1 MATDLE
7 GLCSGN
13 RVGRDQQDTGAPLGA
28 ASIEKRRRDARRLRS
43 HYELEHPGDPDP
55 LQMLSADNVAKA
67 CAWDYPAAR
76 VVSSDADKCKDGTAL
91 GSIDSIAKSAMF
103 LIRQHFF
110 RETGAGVP
118 LPQEAQLQL
127 QQLERLSR
135 EHADKR
141 NADKPAPPPLDR
153 FQLWGSLLHDDILA
167 WIQDHDSFHDT
178 LALDCMGV
186 LTIFGLPSRSGAMRD
201 FRWGQEVTMLEDGD
215 VQFEIGSPAAG
226 AAKNDT
232 YAKFLLS
239 DLTAIGQT
247 RLLRPDLVASAL
259 KTLYEASDKTGYV
272 FSRTANGKSRFGDA
286 RLRDAFREQ
295 ELSIGEL
302 RRRIE
307 TDANSLG
314 REGKLSAPDR
324 ERITYILQH
333 TVVAADKDY
342 VHDAE
347 DAARPLVRQDAVSD
361 EELTS
366 QHALAEDAATQDQ
379 PADSEALEDAAAA
392 ESDSD
397 GQSEPSA
404 MEEWMYQLVARIR
417 ALEEAA
423 AGAAAAPTPESSPM
437 LKAIV
442 DKWTVAWETAR
453 GCDDDGASLSFHRF
467 LNGDT
472 TDFSTHNCI
481 TVTPYEWFS
490 AADGRDWCVLFA
502 QDACNTDQQ
511 RTWAL
516 TEEEQA
522 FVLSNFPLFAAHFK
536 AISDSEED
544 TGTHAEPSAMD
555 WSNATDQ
562 TLCQFAARIRALE
575 EAAAGAAAAPV
586 PVADGTMMMSLL
598 RAAAACDE
606 QDAKRRRT
614 Q

>member
-1 MATDLE
+1 MATYLE

-13 RVGRDQQDTGAPLGA
+13 RVGRDQQDTGAPLCA
-28 ASIEKRRRDARRLRS
+28 ASIEKRRRDARRLQS
-43 HYELEHPGDPDP
+43 HYEHEHPGDPDP
-55 LQMLSADNVAKA
+55 LQVLSADNVVEA

-167 WIQDHDSFHDT
+167 WIQDEDSFHDT

-201 FRWGQEVTMLEDGD
+201 FRWGQEVTMLEGGD

-333 TVVAADKDY
+333 TVVAADEDY

-347 DAARPLVRQDAVSD
+347 DAPRPLVRQDAVSD

-417 ALEEAA
+417 ALEEVA

-472 TDFSTHNCI
+472 TDYSTHNCI

-536 AISDSEED
+536 AISDED
-544 TGTHAEPSAMD
+544 MPA
-555 WSNATDQ
+555 ATDIMSAVERV
-562 TLCQFAARIRALE
+562 T
-575 EAAAGAAAAPV
+575 V

>member
-13 RVGRDQQDTGAPLGA
+13 RVGRDQQDTGAPLCA
-28 ASIEKRRRDARRLRS
+28 ASIDKRRRDARRLQS
-43 HYELEHPGDPDP
+43 HYELEHPGDPDF

-67 CAWDYPAAR
+67 CAWDYPAAS

-141 NADKPAPPPLDR
+141 NADKPAPPPLAR
-153 FQLWGSLLHDDILA
+153 FQLWGSRLHDDILA
-167 WIQDHDSFHDT
+167 WIQDDDSFHDT

-201 FRWGQEVTMLEDGD
+201 FRWGQEVTMLEGGD

-347 DAARPLVRQDAVSD
+347 DVAAADSDSDSEEDTGTRAEPSAMDWSNATDQTLCQFAARIR
-361 EELTS
+361 
-366 QHALAEDAATQDQ
+366 
-379 PADSEALEDAAAA
+379 ALEEAAAA

-397 GQSEPSA
+397 
-404 MEEWMYQLVARIR
+404 EELRQFAARIR

-472 TDFSTHNCI
+472 TDYSTHNCI

-536 AISDSEED
+536 AISDED
-544 TGTHAEPSAMD
+544 MPA
-555 WSNATDQ
+555 ATDIMSAVERV
-562 TLCQFAARIRALE
+562 T
-575 EAAAGAAAAPV
+575 V

>member
-1 MATDLE
+1 MATYLE

-13 RVGRDQQDTGAPLGA
+13 RVGRDQQDTGAPLCA
-28 ASIEKRRRDARRLRS
+28 ASIDKRRRDARRLQS
-43 HYELEHPGDPDP
+43 HYELEHPGDPDF
-55 LQMLSADNVAKA
+55 LQMLSADNVENA

-333 TVVAADKDY
+333 TVVAADEDY

-347 DAARPLVRQDAVSD
+347 DAAA
-361 EELTS
+361 
-366 QHALAEDAATQDQ
+366 
-379 PADSEALEDAAAA
+379 ADSDSDSEDDTGTRAEPARNA

-536 AISDSEED
+536 AISDED
-544 TGTHAEPSAMD
+544 MPA
-555 WSNATDQ
+555 ATDIMSAVERV
-562 TLCQFAARIRALE
+562 T
-575 EAAAGAAAAPV
+575 V

>member
-1 MATDLE
+1 MATYLE

-13 RVGRDQQDTGAPLGA
+13 RVGRDQQDTGGPLCA
-28 ASIEKRRRDARRLRS
+28 ASIDKRRRDARRLQS

-167 WIQDHDSFHDT
+167 WIQDEDSFHDT

-247 RLLRPDLVASAL
+247 QLLRPDLVASAL

-333 TVVAADKDY
+333 TVVAADEDY

-397 GQSEPSA
+397 
-404 MEEWMYQLVARIR
+404 EELRRWWRRIR

-536 AISDSEED
+536 AISDED
-544 TGTHAEPSAMD
+544 MPA
-555 WSNATDQ
+555 ATDIMSAVERV
-562 TLCQFAARIRALE
+562 T
-575 EAAAGAAAAPV
+575 V

>member
-1 MATDLE
+1 MATYLQR
-7 GLCSGN
+7 LYSGN
-13 RVGRDQQDTGAPLGA
+13 RVGRDQQDTGAPLCAG
-28 ASIEKRRRDARRLRS
+28 SIDKRRRDARRLQS
-43 HYELEHPGDPDP
+43 HYELEHPGDPDF
-55 LQMLSADNVAKA
+55 LQMLSAVNVEEA

-76 VVSSDADKCKDGTAL
+76 VVSSDAAKCKDGTAL

-201 FRWGQEVTMLEDGD
+201 FRWGQEVTMLEGGD

-333 TVVAADKDY
+333 TVVAADEDY

-347 DAARPLVRQDAVSD
+347 VAARPLVRQDAVSD

-423 AGAAAAPTPESSPM
+423 AGAAAAP
-437 LKAIV
+437 
-442 DKWTVAWETAR
+442 
-453 GCDDDGASLSFHRF
+453 
-467 LNGDT
+467 
-472 TDFSTHNCI
+472 
-481 TVTPYEWFS
+481 
-490 AADGRDWCVLFA
+490 
-502 QDACNTDQQ
+502 
-511 RTWAL
+511 
-516 TEEEQA
+516 
-522 FVLSNFPLFAAHFK
+522 
-536 AISDSEED
+536 
-544 TGTHAEPSAMD
+544 
-555 WSNATDQ
+555 
-562 TLCQFAARIRALE
+562 
-575 EAAAGAAAAPV
+575 V

>member
-1 MATDLE
+1 MATYLE

-13 RVGRDQQDTGAPLGA
+13 RVGRDQQDTGAPLCD
-28 ASIEKRRRDARRLRS
+28 ASIEKRRRDARRLQS
-43 HYELEHPGDPDP
+43 HYELEHPGDPDF

-76 VVSSDADKCKDGTAL
+76 VVSSDAAKCKDGTAL

-141 NADKPAPPPLDR
+141 NADKPAPPPLAL
-153 FQLWGSLLHDDILA
+153 FQRWGSLLHDDILA
-167 WIQDHDSFHDT
+167 WIQDEDSFHDT

-201 FRWGQEVTMLEDGD
+201 FRWGQEVTMLEGGD

-536 AISDSEED
+536 AISDED
-544 TGTHAEPSAMD
+544 MPA
-555 WSNATDQ
+555 ATDIMSAVERV
-562 TLCQFAARIRALE
+562 T
-575 EAAAGAAAAPV
+575 V

>member
-13 RVGRDQQDTGAPLGA
+13 RVGRDQQDTGAPLCA
-28 ASIEKRRRDARRLRS
+28 ASIDKRRRDARRLQS
-43 HYELEHPGDPDP
+43 HYELEHPGDPDF
-55 LQMLSADNVAKA
+55 LQILSADNVAKA

-76 VVSSDADKCKDGTAL
+76 VVSSDAAKCKDGTAL

-201 FRWGQEVTMLEDGD
+201 FRWGQEVTMLEGGD

-226 AAKNDT
+226 ATKNDT

-333 TVVAADKDY
+333 TVVAADEDY

-472 TDFSTHNCI
+472 TDYSTHNCI

-536 AISDSEED
+536 AISDED
-544 TGTHAEPSAMD
+544 MPA
-555 WSNATDQ
+555 ATDIMSAVERV
-562 TLCQFAARIRALE
+562 T
-575 EAAAGAAAAPV
+575 V

>member
-1 MATDLE
+1 
-7 GLCSGN
+7 
-13 RVGRDQQDTGAPLGA
+13 
-28 ASIEKRRRDARRLRS
+28 
-43 HYELEHPGDPDP
+43 
-55 LQMLSADNVAKA
+55 
-67 CAWDYPAAR
+67 
-76 VVSSDADKCKDGTAL
+76 
-91 GSIDSIAKSAMF
+91 
-103 LIRQHFF
+103 
-110 RETGAGVP
+110 
-118 LPQEAQLQL
+118 
-127 QQLERLSR
+127 
-135 EHADKR
+135 
-141 NADKPAPPPLDR
+141 
-153 FQLWGSLLHDDILA
+153 
-167 WIQDHDSFHDT
+167 
-178 LALDCMGV
+178 
-186 LTIFGLPSRSGAMRD
+186 
-201 FRWGQEVTMLEDGD
+201 
-215 VQFEIGSPAAG
+215 
-226 AAKNDT
+226 
-232 YAKFLLS
+232 
-239 DLTAIGQT
+239 
-247 RLLRPDLVASAL
+247 
-259 KTLYEASDKTGYV
+259 
-272 FSRTANGKSRFGDA
+272 
-286 RLRDAFREQ
+286 
-295 ELSIGEL
+295 
-302 RRRIE
+302 
-307 TDANSLG
+307 
-314 REGKLSAPDR
+314 
-324 ERITYILQH
+324 
-333 TVVAADKDY
+333 
-342 VHDAE
+342 
-347 DAARPLVRQDAVSD
+347 VSD

-397 GQSEPSA
+397 
-404 MEEWMYQLVARIR
+404 EELRQFAARIR

-536 AISDSEED
+536 AISDED
-544 TGTHAEPSAMD
+544 MPA
-555 WSNATDQ
+555 ATDIMSAVERV
-562 TLCQFAARIRALE
+562 T
-575 EAAAGAAAAPV
+575 V

>member
-1 MATDLE
+1 
-7 GLCSGN
+7 
-13 RVGRDQQDTGAPLGA
+13 
-28 ASIEKRRRDARRLRS
+28 
-43 HYELEHPGDPDP
+43 
-55 LQMLSADNVAKA
+55 
-67 CAWDYPAAR
+67 
-76 VVSSDADKCKDGTAL
+76 VVSSDAAKCKDGTAL

-247 RLLRPDLVASAL
+247 QLLRPDLVASAL

-333 TVVAADKDY
+333 TVVAADEDY

-347 DAARPLVRQDAVSD
+347 DAPRPLVRQDAVSD

-379 PADSEALEDAAAA
+379 PADSEALEDA

-404 MEEWMYQLVARIR
+404 MEEWMYQLV
-417 ALEEAA
+417 
-423 AGAAAAPTPESSPM
+423 
-437 LKAIV
+437 
-442 DKWTVAWETAR
+442 
-453 GCDDDGASLSFHRF
+453 
-467 LNGDT
+467 
-472 TDFSTHNCI
+472 
-481 TVTPYEWFS
+481 
-490 AADGRDWCVLFA
+490 
-502 QDACNTDQQ
+502 
-511 RTWAL
+511 
-516 TEEEQA
+516 
-522 FVLSNFPLFAAHFK
+522 
-536 AISDSEED
+536 
-544 TGTHAEPSAMD
+544 
-555 WSNATDQ
+555 
-562 TLCQFAARIRALE
+562 ARIRALE

>member
-13 RVGRDQQDTGAPLGA
+13 RVGRDQQDTGGPLCA
-28 ASIEKRRRDARRLRS
+28 ASIEKRRRDARRLQS
-43 HYELEHPGDPDP
+43 HYEREHPGDPDP
-55 LQMLSADNVAKA
+55 LQVLSADNVAEA

-76 VVSSDADKCKDGTAL
+76 VVSSDAAKCKDGTAL

-141 NADKPAPPPLDR
+141 NADKPAPPPLAL
-153 FQLWGSLLHDDILA
+153 FQRWGSLLHDDILA

-186 LTIFGLPSRSGAMRD
+186 LTIFC
-201 FRWGQEVTMLEDGD
+201 QEVTMLEGGD

-333 TVVAADKDY
+333 TVVAADEDY

-397 GQSEPSA
+397 
-404 MEEWMYQLVARIR
+404 EELRQFAARIR

-472 TDFSTHNCI
+472 TDYSTHNCI

-536 AISDSEED
+536 AISDED
-544 TGTHAEPSAMD
+544 MPA
-555 WSNATDQ
+555 ATDIMSAVERV
-562 TLCQFAARIRALE
+562 T
-575 EAAAGAAAAPV
+575 V

>member
-1 MATDLE
+1 
-7 GLCSGN
+7 
-13 RVGRDQQDTGAPLGA
+13 
-28 ASIEKRRRDARRLRS
+28 
-43 HYELEHPGDPDP
+43 
-55 LQMLSADNVAKA
+55 
-67 CAWDYPAAR
+67 
-76 VVSSDADKCKDGTAL
+76 
-91 GSIDSIAKSAMF
+91 
-103 LIRQHFF
+103 
-110 RETGAGVP
+110 
-118 LPQEAQLQL
+118 
-127 QQLERLSR
+127 
-135 EHADKR
+135 
-141 NADKPAPPPLDR
+141 
-153 FQLWGSLLHDDILA
+153 
-167 WIQDHDSFHDT
+167 
-178 LALDCMGV
+178 
-186 LTIFGLPSRSGAMRD
+186 
-201 FRWGQEVTMLEDGD
+201 VTMLEGGD

-397 GQSEPSA
+397 
-404 MEEWMYQLVARIR
+404 EELRQFAARIR

>member
-13 RVGRDQQDTGAPLGA
+13 RVGRDQQDTGAPLCA
-28 ASIEKRRRDARRLRS
+28 ASIDKRRRDARRLQS

-55 LQMLSADNVAKA
+55 LQMLSAVNVEEA

-201 FRWGQEVTMLEDGD
+201 FRWGQEVTMLEGGD

-247 RLLRPDLVASAL
+247 ELLRPDLVASAL

-333 TVVAADKDY
+333 TVVAADEDY

-347 DAARPLVRQDAVSD
+347 DAPRPLVRQDAVSD

-379 PADSEALEDAAAA
+379 PADSEALEDAA
-392 ESDSD
+392 D
-397 GQSEPSA
+397 
-404 MEEWMYQLVARIR
+404 
-417 ALEEAA
+417 
-423 AGAAAAPTPESSPM
+423 AAAAPTPESSPM

>member
-13 RVGRDQQDTGAPLGA
+13 RVGRDQQDTGAPLCA
-28 ASIEKRRRDARRLRS
+28 ASIDKRRRDARRLQS

-55 LQMLSADNVAKA
+55 LQMLSADNVENA

-76 VVSSDADKCKDGTAL
+76 VVSSDAAKCKDGTAL

-141 NADKPAPPPLDR
+141 NADKPAPPPLAR

-201 FRWGQEVTMLEDGD
+201 FRWGQEVTMLEGGD

-247 RLLRPDLVASAL
+247 ELLRPDLVASAL

-347 DAARPLVRQDAVSD
+347 DVAA
-361 EELTS
+361 
-366 QHALAEDAATQDQ
+366 
-379 PADSEALEDAAAA
+379 ADSD
-392 ESDSD
+392 
-397 GQSEPSA
+397 
-404 MEEWMYQLVARIR
+404 
-417 ALEEAA
+417 
-423 AGAAAAPTPESSPM
+423 
-437 LKAIV
+437 
-442 DKWTVAWETAR
+442 
-453 GCDDDGASLSFHRF
+453 
-467 LNGDT
+467 
-472 TDFSTHNCI
+472 
-481 TVTPYEWFS
+481 
-490 AADGRDWCVLFA
+490 
-502 QDACNTDQQ
+502 
-511 RTWAL
+511 
-516 TEEEQA
+516 
-522 FVLSNFPLFAAHFK
+522 
-536 AISDSEED
+536 SDSEED
-544 TGTHAEPSAMD
+544 TGTRAEPSAMD

-562 TLCQFAARIRALE
+562 TLCQFAARIRALEEAAAAESDSDEELRRWWRRIRALE